1 MKCGLGAAGVR
12 VFGRA
17 IHAIAR
23 ISDEFW
29 FDPTEKGL
37 SLRSVNS
44 SQSAY
49 ACIFFSSMFFQHYS
63 CRNMPELG
71 LNKNQTHLAYKLV
84 IKAVLPIFR
93 CLNTVERNIEKCNI
107 YANFNDCHVVFQLFC
122 KHGVVK
128 THNLAFQ
135 ECEPLQ
141 AVFAKHLCPNAM
153 KIQSRQLSDILIHFP
168 TCQYEVTV
176 AVTPVKVCFKT
187 YTDEE
192 MDFAKAM
199 HTEIHINPEEF
210 EYFQVGVDTEVTFCL
225 KELRGLLTFAE
236 AITAPVS
243 IHLDVSG
250 KPVVFS
256 IEDMLIEA
264 SFVLATLADT
274 EGRTQSHE
282 SPLLS
287 QCQKRNPALKR
298 SNKDP
303 IISSRNTSKTETA
316 TATANGFT
324 ITEEEAVSL
333 DPDYKFHSLFF
344 GAVSSKE
351 QDITHVFHSLATA
364 SDTEDFGNEQL
375 SPTF

>member
-1 MKCGLGAAGVR
+1 MKCGFGAAGVR

-49 ACIFFSSMFFQHYS
+49 ACVFFSSIFFHHYS
-63 CRNMPELG
+63 CRNTPELG
-71 LNKNQTHLAYKLV
+71 LNKNHTHLAYKLV

-107 YANFNDCHVVFQLFC
+107 YTNFNDCHVVFQLFC

-135 ECEPLQ
+135 ECQPLQ

-168 TCQYEVTV
+168 TCQNEVTV
-176 AVTPVKVCFKT
+176 AVTPVKVSFKT

-192 MDFAKAM
+192 M
-199 HTEIHINPEEF
+199 
-210 EYFQVGVDTEVTFCL
+210 
-225 KELRGLLTFAE
+225 
-236 AITAPVS
+236 
-243 IHLDVSG
+243 
-250 KPVVFS
+250 
-256 IEDMLIEA
+256 
-264 SFVLATLADT
+264 ADT
-274 EGRTQSHE
+274 EGKTPSHE

-287 QCQKRNPALKR
+287 KCQKRNPALKR

-324 ITEEEAVSL
+324 ITEEEAVPPDL
-333 DPDYKFHSLFF
+333 DYKFHSLFF

-351 QDITHVFHSLATA
+351 QDITRVFHTLATA
-364 SDTEDFGNEQL
+364 SDTEDFSNEQL